1 MILPRIIPCLL
12 LKGKGLVKGVKFK
25 DHTYVGDP
33 INAIKIFNEKEV
45 DELIFLDITATREDR
60 TPPLEL
66 IQTIADW
73 CLMPFAVGGGIT
85 TIHQIRDILSHG
97 AEKVCLNTSTIERPT
112 LITEASDTFGAQSI
126 VASIDFKK
134 NWRGRYD
141 TCIRCGTRSVGRHPV
156 ELAVEMESLGVGEI
170 LLNSIDR
177 DGTQSS
183 YDTDILRQVSDA
195 VNVPV
200 IACGGG
206 GTDDDFVKA
215 LKEGRASAVAAGSRF
230 VFHGRRRAVLINF
243 PSKQERQLVY
253 RNAGVFDENS
263 H

>member
-45 DELIFLDITATREDR
+45 DELIFLDITATRENR
-60 TPPLEL
+60 IPPLSL

-85 TIHQIRDILSHG
+85 TIQHIRDILSHG
-97 AEKVCLNTSTIERPT
+97 AEKVCLNTSTIEKPT

-126 VASIDFKK
+126 VVSIDFKR
-134 NWRGRYD
+134 NWRKRYD
-141 TCIRCGTRSVGRHPV
+141 TCVRCGTRSVGRHPV
-156 ELAVEMESLGVGEI
+156 ELAVELEKLGAGEI
-170 LLNSIDR
+170 LMNSIER
-177 DGTQSS
+177 DGTQSG
-183 YDTDILRQVSDA
+183 YDIDMIRQISDA
-195 VNVPV
+195 VSIPV
-200 IACGGG
+200 ITCGGG
-206 GTDDDFVKA
+206 GTDDDFVVA
-215 LKEGRASAVAAGSRF
+215 LKEGHASAVAAGSRF

-243 PSKQERQLVY
+243 PSKQERELIY
-253 RNAGVFDENS
+253 RKAGVFDENS